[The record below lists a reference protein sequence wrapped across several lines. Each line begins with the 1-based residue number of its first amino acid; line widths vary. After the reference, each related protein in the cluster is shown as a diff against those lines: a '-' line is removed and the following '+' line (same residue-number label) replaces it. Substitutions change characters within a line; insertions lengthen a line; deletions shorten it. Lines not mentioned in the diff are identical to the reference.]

1 MKSEKH
7 LKKLIRQ
14 YEARIKS
21 GALTN
26 EEADKLLI
34 ELDDL
39 ILQLEQFIEK
49 NVDKLKYKL

>member
-1 MKSEKH
+1 MKSEKQ

-21 GALTN
+21 GTLTD

-39 ILQLEQFIEK
+39 ILQLEQFIDN
-49 NVDKLKYKL
+49 NVNKLKNKL